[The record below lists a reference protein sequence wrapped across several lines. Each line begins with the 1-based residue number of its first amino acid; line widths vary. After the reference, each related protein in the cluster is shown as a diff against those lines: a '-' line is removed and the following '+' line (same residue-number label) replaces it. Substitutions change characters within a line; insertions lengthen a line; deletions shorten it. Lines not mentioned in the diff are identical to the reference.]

1 MDTTIQNLDE
11 TAFRALQARAAV
23 LRKTI
28 GELVSEA
35 IRTYLAQP
43 QAAAP
48 RQASLRDFPQREYP
62 PGNERM
68 SEEVDAIVYGV

>member
-1 MDTTIQNLDE
+1 MGTTIWNLDE
-11 TAFRALQARAAV
+11 TAFRALQARAV
-23 LRKTI
+23 MLCKTI

-35 IRTYLAQP
+35 IRAYLAQP
-43 QAAAP
+43 QAAP
-48 RQASLRDFPQREYP
+48 RQANLRDFPQREYP